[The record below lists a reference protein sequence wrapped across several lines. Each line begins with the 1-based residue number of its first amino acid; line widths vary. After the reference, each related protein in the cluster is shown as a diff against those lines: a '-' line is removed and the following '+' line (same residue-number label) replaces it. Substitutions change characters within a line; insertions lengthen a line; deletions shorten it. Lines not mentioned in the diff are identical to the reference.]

1 MIPLLLTLVFAGCQ
15 RSNERVVVYCAQDRD
30 AAEATFAEFTGD
42 TDLTVAPKFDT
53 EANKSVALVA
63 ELRQEADRPRADV
76 HWNNEPLGTI
86 RLARQ
91 GIYRPY
97 TSPAAADF
105 PDWSRGKDG
114 LYQAFAERAR
124 VIVVNT
130 DLVPEADRPRSVF
143 DLADPKWKGKLALAK
158 PQFGTTATH
167 AACLFEVLGPATA
180 QAFFLGLKANDVA
193 IVAGNKQVATGVGDG
208 RFAVGLTD
216 TDDAIIELKAGK
228 PIALVFPDR
237 DGHPAHPRMGTLFLP
252 NTLAI
257 VAGGAEPGGG
267 READRLP
274 APARFRSPAERHGGV
289 PDPRQPGRRV
299 AVAAGNPHPPGGHAD
314 GRRLRQGG
322 RPVGRNADVPAAGVR
337 PVSRGTIFLVSGIN
351 DTFFVRHGWPKGLR
365 RPGWRTTSGCS
376 SGSRGSGRP

>member
-1 MIPLLLTLVFAGCQ
+1 MTRTPDLTPRLVVAFLSMLVFAGCQ
-15 RSNERVVVYCAQDRD
+15 RSNERVVVYCAQDRE
-30 AAEATFAEFTGD
+30 AAEATFAAFTRD
-42 TDLTVAPKFDT
+42 TDLAVAPKFDT

-252 NTLAI
+252 NTLAV
-257 VAGGAEPGGG
+257 VAGAPNPAGAEKLIDYLLRPDSEARLSGMGAYQIPVNPSAKSQLPPEILTR
-267 READRLP
+267 REVTPMAVDFDKAADLWDETQ
-274 APARFRSPAERHGGV
+274 AF
-289 PDPRQPGRRV
+289 
-299 AVAAGNPHPPGGHAD
+299 
-314 GRRLRQGG
+314 LRQEFA
-322 RPVGRNADVPAAGVR
+322 R
-337 PVSRGTIFLVSGIN
+337 
-351 DTFFVRHGWPKGLR
+351 
-365 RPGWRTTSGCS
+365 
-376 SGSRGSGRP
+376 